1 METEG
6 GDCPFCDSLN
16 EVKQNNSY
24 IKYLVCA
31 SANLKTEVVLNADIC
46 FLTGNEKPTPNPD
59 KDVEKVALSYRIGM
73 NENWYSNP

>member
-1 METEG
+1 MCT
-6 GDCPFCDSLN
+6 
-16 EVKQNNSY
+16 
-24 IKYLVCA
+24 
-31 SANLKTEVVLNADIC
+31 SANLKTEVALNADIC